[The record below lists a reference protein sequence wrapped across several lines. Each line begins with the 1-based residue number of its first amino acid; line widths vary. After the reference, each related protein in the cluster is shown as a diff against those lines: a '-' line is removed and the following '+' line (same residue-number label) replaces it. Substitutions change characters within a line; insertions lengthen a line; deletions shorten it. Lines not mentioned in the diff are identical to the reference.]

1 MIYARQIAIEDYT
14 TGEQRINVYG
24 NSRLISYTSED
35 FDRVMDFCDEVC
47 HARKIDHIDN
57 VNVYRTYWNDML
69 TDPVEHGYQNAT
81 DVIMEYIPPV
91 KERYTEEDIYNM
103 CLLFTD
109 EDTYEERH
117 GLPYAY
123 LIAEEN
129 FLCEVLSIV
138 CGEKWTWDVIRG
150 SAQGDWN
157 NVFYPAAAFT
167 GKNIEQFKMLYFN
180 EGTEWMVSDDL
191 DEEPNSLDEIDG
203 MNVYCC
209 AWDADGVKEE
219 IADVC
224 GVSANEVK
232 LYAFSRWA
240 RMPFYEAI

>member
-1 MIYARQIAIEDYT
+1 MLRIMERRNGLTITVGTDT
-14 TGEQRINVYG
+14 TGRIG
-24 NSRLISYTSED
+24 NGIACFIIL
-35 FDRVMDFCDEVC
+35 
-47 HARKIDHIDN
+47 
-57 VNVYRTYWNDML
+57 
-69 TDPVEHGYQNAT
+69 PV
-81 DVIMEYIPPV
+81 
-91 KERYTEEDIYNM
+91 
-103 CLLFTD
+103 
-109 EDTYEERH
+109 
-117 GLPYAY
+117 GL
-123 LIAEEN
+123 
-129 FLCEVLSIV
+129 
-138 CGEKWTWDVIRG
+138 GEKWTWDVIRG

-167 GKNIEQFKMLYFN
+167 EKNIEQFEMLYFN

-240 RMPFYEAI
+240 RMPVYEAI

>member
-1 MIYARQIAIEDYT
+1 MIYSRQIAPEYQNSDFEIEDYT

-57 VNVYRTYWNDML
+57 V
-69 TDPVEHGYQNAT
+69 
-81 DVIMEYIPPV
+81 
-91 KERYTEEDIYNM
+91 EEDIYNM

-138 CGEKWTWDVIRG
+138 CGEKWTWDVIQG

-180 EGTEWMVSDDL
+180 EV
-191 DEEPNSLDEIDG
+191 
-203 MNVYCC
+203 
-209 AWDADGVKEE
+209 DGV
-219 IADVC
+219 
-224 GVSANEVK
+224 
-232 LYAFSRWA
+232 
-240 RMPFYEAI
+240 

>member
-1 MIYARQIAIEDYT
+1 MIYARQIAPEYQNSDFELEAYT
-14 TGEQRINVYG
+14 TGEQRINVCG
-24 NSRLISYTSED
+24 NSRYISYTSED
-35 FDRVMDFCDEVC
+35 FDRVRDAIDE
-47 HARKIDHIDN
+47 
-57 VNVYRTYWNDML
+57 TGWEDML
-69 TDPVEHGYQNAT
+69 TDPAGYGYKNAT
-81 DVIMEYIPPV
+81 EAIMDYLPPM
-91 KERYTEEDIYNM
+91 KTRYTSKDIHDLR
-103 CLLFTD
+103 LLLTD
-109 EDTYEERH
+109 AHTWEYEH
-117 GLPYAY
+117 KAGGIHYGY
-123 LIAEEN
+123 LNEEN

-167 GKNIEQFKMLYFN
+167 EKNI

-240 RMPFYEAI
+240 RMPVYEAI